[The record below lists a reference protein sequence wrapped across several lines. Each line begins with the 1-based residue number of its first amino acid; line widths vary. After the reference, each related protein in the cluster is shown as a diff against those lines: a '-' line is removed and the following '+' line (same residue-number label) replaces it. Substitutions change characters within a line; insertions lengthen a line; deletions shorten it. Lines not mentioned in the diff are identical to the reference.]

1 MTGKQVG
8 KRVIQIIVV
17 LFGISFLTFGL
28 MYLAPGDPVRAMYAS
43 AGSIPD
49 EEVIAQ
55 TREEMGLNRP
65 FLVQY
70 GSWLSGV
77 LKGDMGTSLT
87 LKKPVVEIMTA
98 RLWPTLK
105 MALFAIALVIL
116 FSFPLGMFTA
126 VHHNRAA
133 DYIVRSLTFIGN
145 SLPSFWVALMLMY
158 FFALKLGVFPVMSTG
173 TGFQD
178 LVLPSVTLAIS
189 MTAVYTRQVK
199 AAVLDELQQGYVRGG
214 QLRGLKQR
222 TILWRHV
229 LKNAMLP
236 LVTLLG
242 LSFGSLL
249 GGTTVVEVIF
259 SYPGLGNMAVQ
270 AVTNRDYPLIQGYVL
285 WIALIYMVI
294 NLLVDISYEFLDPR
308 TKERLRG

>member
-1 MTGKQVG
+1 
-8 KRVIQIIVV
+8 
-17 LFGISFLTFGL
+17 
-28 MYLAPGDPVRAMYAS
+28 MYAS

-49 EEVIAQ
+49 EEVIEQ

>member
-1 MTGKQVG
+1 
-8 KRVIQIIVV
+8 
-17 LFGISFLTFGL
+17 
-28 MYLAPGDPVRAMYAS
+28 
-43 AGSIPD
+43 
-49 EEVIAQ
+49 
-55 TREEMGLNRP
+55 
-65 FLVQY
+65 
-70 GSWLSGV
+70 
-77 LKGDMGTSLT
+77 MGTSLT
-87 LKKPVVEIMTA
+87 LKKPVVEIMAA

-105 MALFAIALVIL
+105 MALFAIVLVIF
-116 FSFPLGMFTA
+116 FSFPLGMYTA
-126 VHHNRAA
+126 VHHNKAA
-133 DYIVRSLTFIGN
+133 DYVVRFLTFIGN

-173 TGFQD
+173 TGFQG

-199 AAVLDELQQGYVRGG
+199 AAVLDELHQGYVRGG
-214 QLRGLKQR
+214 HLRGLKQR

>member
-1 MTGKQVG
+1 M
-8 KRVIQIIVV
+8 
-17 LFGISFLTFGL
+17 
-28 MYLAPGDPVRAMYAS
+28 A
-43 AGSIPD
+43 
-49 EEVIAQ
+49 
-55 TREEMGLNRP
+55 
-65 FLVQY
+65 
-70 GSWLSGV
+70 
-77 LKGDMGTSLT
+77 
-87 LKKPVVEIMTA
+87 A

-105 MALFAIALVIL
+105 MALFAIVLVIF
-116 FSFPLGMFTA
+116 FSFPLGMYTA
-126 VHHNRAA
+126 VHHNKAA
-133 DYIVRSLTFIGN
+133 DYVVRFLTFIGN

-173 TGFQD
+173 TGFQG

-199 AAVLDELQQGYVRGG
+199 AAVLDELHQGYVRGG
-214 QLRGLKQR
+214 PLRGLKQR

>member
-1 MTGKQVG
+1 M
-8 KRVIQIIVV
+8 
-17 LFGISFLTFGL
+17 
-28 MYLAPGDPVRAMYAS
+28 A
-43 AGSIPD
+43 
-49 EEVIAQ
+49 
-55 TREEMGLNRP
+55 
-65 FLVQY
+65 
-70 GSWLSGV
+70 
-77 LKGDMGTSLT
+77 
-87 LKKPVVEIMTA
+87 A

-105 MALFAIALVIL
+105 MALFAIVLVIF
-116 FSFPLGMFTA
+116 FSFPLGMYTA
-126 VHHNRAA
+126 VHHNKAA
-133 DYIVRSLTFIGN
+133 DYVVRFLTFIGN

-173 TGFQD
+173 TGFQG

-199 AAVLDELQQGYVRGG
+199 AAVLDELHQGYVRGG
-214 QLRGLKQR
+214 HLRGLKQR

>member
-8 KRVIQIIVV
+8 KRIIQIIVV

-28 MYLAPGDPVRAMYAS
+28 MYLAPGDPARAMYAS

-49 EEVIAQ
+49 EEVIEQ

-173 TGFQD
+173 TGFQG

-199 AAVLDELQQGYVRGG
+199 AAVLDELHQGYVRGG
-214 QLRGLKQR
+214 HLRGLKQR